1 MKEPYKILIIDDE
14 EPARA
19 LIRAFLAPFSDEV
32 SVVGECA
39 NGFEGLKAIQALQPD
54 LLFLDVQMP
63 KISGFEL
70 LELLDELPQVIFSTA
85 FDEYAIKAFEH
96 NAVDYLLKPYSA
108 ERFQQAVNK
117 ALERLRIRQH
127 PDPGIGRLAG
137 GSLPAGHYLD
147 RLVVKTGQKVRVIGI
162 DEVEYFESEDDYVL
176 ICTANGRFIKQ
187 MTLAYLEEHLNPAD
201 FLRIHRSCIVRLNKI
216 TQLEPY
222 DKDTKILVM
231 QSGKKIHASKSGM
244 KRLKEALGF

>member
-1 MKEPYKILIIDDE
+1 MKKPFSVLIIDDE

-19 LIRAFLAPFSDEV
+19 LIRSFLQPFAAELAI
-32 SVVGECA
+32 VGECA
-39 NGFEGLKAIQALQPD
+39 NGFEGLKAIQALKPD
-54 LLFLDVQMP
+54 LLFLDIQMP
-63 KISGFEL
+63 KISGFEM
-70 LELLDELPQVIFSTA
+70 LELLDDLPQVVFSTA
-85 FDEYAIKAFEH
+85 FDEYAIQAFEH
-96 NAVDYLLKPYSA
+96 NAIDYLLKPYSTA
-108 ERFQQAVNK
+108 RFEQAVHK
-117 ALERLRIRQH
+117 SLDRLRMQQP

-137 GSLPAGHYLD
+137 GSLPAGQHLD

-162 DEVEYFESEDDYVL
+162 EEVEYFESEDDYVL
-176 ICTANGRFIKQ
+176 ISTAAGRYMKQ
-187 MTLAYLEEHLNPAD
+187 MTLSYLEEHLNPAD
-201 FLRIHRSCIVRLNKI
+201 FLRIHRSCIVRLSRI